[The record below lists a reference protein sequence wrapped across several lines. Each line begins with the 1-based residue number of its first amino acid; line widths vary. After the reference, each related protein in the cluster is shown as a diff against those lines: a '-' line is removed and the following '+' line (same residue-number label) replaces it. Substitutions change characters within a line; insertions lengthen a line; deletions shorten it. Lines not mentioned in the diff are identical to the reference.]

1 VETITSGSLDRP
13 IPLFNSP
20 LETGI
25 RALVLLD
32 ALYPR
37 SCDLTEMTWFDHLVV
52 HTSDLQGLKGQE
64 APPSLHPDLSGRAGE
79 LFVRRRLL
87 EDSLHLMQSV
97 HLVEV
102 VHLEEG
108 IYFLASEDAPSF
120 LSLLKSPYTAAL
132 KLRASWLAEHLGPL
146 SFGVIRELIA
156 ERVGRW
162 DPEFVSSAANE
173 EGTR

>member
-1 VETITSGSLDRP
+1 VEKIVSGSIDRQ

-25 RALVLLD
+25 RALALLD

-37 SCDLTEMTWFDHLVV
+37 PCDLTEMTWFDHLVV
-52 HTSDLQGLKGQE
+52 HTSDLRGFWGQE
-64 APPSLHPDLSGRAGE
+64 VPPSLHPDLAGRAGE
-79 LFVRRRLL
+79 LFVRRRLV
-87 EDSLHLMQSV
+87 EESLHLMQSV

-120 LSLLKSPYTAAL
+120 LSLLKSPYTTAL
-132 KLRASWLAEHLGPL
+132 KERASWLAEHLVRL
-146 SFGVIRELIA
+146 SFEALRELIA

-162 DPEFVSSAANE
+162 EPEFGLTPASE
-173 EGTR
+173 EGVQ